1 MSRNASAA
9 DRRARLRKGR
19 LAETLA
25 AVVLLLKGWRVLA
38 MRYAAGG
45 GEIDVV
51 AFKGDVVAFVEV
63 KARRDRDAALLAVDG
78 VKQERFCRAVRHWL
92 VRNPWAGA
100 KTLRADAV
108 LVMPW
113 RLPVHVPDA
122 FTLRL

>member
-1 MSRNASAA
+1 M
-9 DRRARLRKGR
+9 RLRKGR

-25 AVVLLLKGWRVLA
+25 AAVLLFKGWRVLA
-38 MRYAAGG
+38 MRYAAAG

-51 AFKGDVVAFVEV
+51 ALRGEVIAFVEV

-78 VKQERFCRAVRHWL
+78 TKQERFSRAVRHWL
-92 VRNPWAGA
+92 TRNPWAGS
-100 KTLRADAV
+100 KVLRADAV